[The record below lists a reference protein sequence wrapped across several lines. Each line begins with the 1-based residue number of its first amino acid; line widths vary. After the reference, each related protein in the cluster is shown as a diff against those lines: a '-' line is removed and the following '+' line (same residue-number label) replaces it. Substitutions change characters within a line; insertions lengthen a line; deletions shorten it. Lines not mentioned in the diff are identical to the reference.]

1 MCGRFVQKVDLREA
15 AKIFDAIVE
24 AEQRTNYNVAPRQPI
39 AVIME
44 DGKRKIVEMS
54 WGLVPRWA
62 KDASIA
68 NKLINARSETVA
80 EKPSFRD
87 SFKSRRCLIIADG
100 FYEWQ
105 TKDGIKK
112 PFYIFMKGKKPFGMA
127 GLYDLWK
134 DENGKEITT
143 CTIITTEANEFMK
156 TLHHRMPVIISPEN
170 YNHWLDPVERDT
182 SKIGSLMKPWD
193 SNEMDA
199 YEVGILVNSAGYN
212 SAECINPLK

>member
-24 AEQRTNYNVAPRQPI
+24 AEQKINYNVAPRQPI

-112 PFYIFMKGKKPFGMA
+112 PFYIFMKGKKPFGIA

-134 DENGKEITT
+134 DENGKEITI

-156 TLHHRMPVIISPEN
+156 SLHHRMPVIISPEN
-170 YNHWLDPVERDT
+170 YNHWLDPAEKDT

-199 YEVGILVNSAGYN
+199 YEVGTLVNSAGYN